1 MGHFVTV
8 AKNRAVRFAFGFGG
22 GVPDLGFDP
31 SSRMPINP
39 ASAIV
44 EAKAIAWE
52 YILMRDLHGLQPDVV
67 DLASSLKYASDFDR
81 YQGGS
86 SEEKIAWVA
95 DKVRGYIA
103 EFGGLAEFDAA
114 WKNRCQELPDL
125 FARETIR
132 ANLYKG
138 EPVMTET
145 IDGINDDWIA
155 VLKTYRQ
162 GDVAETSVVLR
173 QVDDVGEEFSA
184 YETFDTDTAARR
196 WVQSVKEFYVD
207 DPADDPDAPGL

>member
-39 ASAIV
+39 ASASV

-81 YQGGS
+81 YQGS
-86 SEEKIAWVA
+86 SSDEKIAWVA

-103 EFGGLAEFDAA
+103 EFGGLARFDAA
-114 WKNRCQELPDL
+114 WTSRCQELPDL

-132 ANLYKG
+132 ANLYKS
-138 EPVMTET
+138 EPVTTET
-145 IDGINDDWIA
+145 IDGINGDWIA

-162 GDVAETSVVLR
+162 GDVSETSVTPR
-173 QVDDVGEEFSA
+173 QIEDVFEEFSA
-184 YETFDTDTAARR
+184 YETFDTDTVARR
-196 WVQSVKEFYVD
+196 WVQSVKDYYVD
-207 DPADDPDAPGL
+207 DLADNPEPPGL